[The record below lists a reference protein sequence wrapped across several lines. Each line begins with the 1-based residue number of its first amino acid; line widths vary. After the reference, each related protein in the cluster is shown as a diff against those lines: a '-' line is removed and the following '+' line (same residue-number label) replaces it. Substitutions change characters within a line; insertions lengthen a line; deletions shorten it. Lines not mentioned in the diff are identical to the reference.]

1 MKREILFR
9 GKQEHHKV
17 WVYGHYFTEVGRGI
31 DGSDDTTIHF
41 IKDKF
46 GTHPVLPETVCQ
58 FTGLTD
64 KNGVKI
70 WEGSKVKGISNS
82 PFSIG
87 KLREYTVIWGIDHWH
102 IEGTHF
108 TLQEL
113 FNHCNDNIEVI
124 GHIHDN
130 PELINN

>member
-1 MKREILFR
+1 MKRDIIFR
-9 GKQEHHKV
+9 GKTADNGEWIEGYLSEHNAINV
-17 WVYGHYFTEVGRGI
+17 QINDETVGFLTY
-31 DGSDDTTIHF
+31 DNYE
-41 IKDKF
+41 
-46 GTHPVLPETVCQ
+46 VLPETVCQ

-70 WEGSKVKGISNS
+70 WEGSKVRGMSNS
-82 PFSIG
+82 PFSVG
-87 KLREYTVIWGIDHWH
+87 KWREYTVIWGIDHWH
-102 IEGTHF
+102 IEGTYF

-130 PELINN
+130 AELINN